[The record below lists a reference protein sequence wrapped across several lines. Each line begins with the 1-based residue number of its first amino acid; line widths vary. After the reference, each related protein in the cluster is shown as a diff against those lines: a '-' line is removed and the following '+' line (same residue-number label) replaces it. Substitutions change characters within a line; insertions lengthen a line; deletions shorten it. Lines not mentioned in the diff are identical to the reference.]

1 MKKALVTGV
10 GRYLPERKITTEE
23 MEEMAGYDKFGVRYG
38 LCKMLTGCETRY
50 YAAEDEYSSDLSMKA
65 SLKAME
71 QAGVQPVGYRCGVIL
86 LDHTGFCRACDSQ
99 CGGR

>member
-50 YAAEDEYSSDLSMKA
+50 YAA
-65 SLKAME
+65 
-71 QAGVQPVGYRCGVIL
+71 VV
-86 LDHTGFCRACDSQ
+86 
-99 CGGR
+99 